1 MDDEVRSIELSPTR
15 LIPKELIVK
24 VAFIVIDKVLRSFRR
39 QGELSEYRRYS
50 ILSSIIVI

>member
-1 MDDEVRSIELSPTR
+1 MDDEVRTIELSPTR

-50 ILSSIIVI
+50 ILSSMIVI